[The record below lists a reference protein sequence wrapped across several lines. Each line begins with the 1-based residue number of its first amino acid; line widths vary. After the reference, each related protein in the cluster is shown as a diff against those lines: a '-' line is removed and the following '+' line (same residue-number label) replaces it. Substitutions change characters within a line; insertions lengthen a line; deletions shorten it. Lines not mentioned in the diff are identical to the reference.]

1 MIEYGTERGQVK
13 FSDQVFAMIALEAAK
28 DTDGIYALTNAKG
41 KIMKAKQTGRE
52 TLGFIEVSTEEG
64 KVDLRLYG
72 IIIFGNS
79 VSGTAEM
86 LGRKIRNMI
95 GQITGAETGK
105 IIFTLTGVKSR
116 KIARR
121 ELDILC

>member
-1 MIEYGTERGQVK
+1 
-13 FSDQVFAMIALEAAK
+13 MIALEAAR

-86 LGRKIRNMI
+86 LGRKIRSMI